1 MPPPALR
8 ASVDAAYLRLL
19 RKALQL
25 IGGEAQLAAAWGV
38 PPEKL
43 RSWLSGESVLPVDFY
58 MAALEIVENAGRP
71 G

>member
-1 MPPPALR
+1 
-8 ASVDAAYLRLL
+8 LRLL

-58 MAALEIVENAGRP
+58 MAALEIVEGAGRP